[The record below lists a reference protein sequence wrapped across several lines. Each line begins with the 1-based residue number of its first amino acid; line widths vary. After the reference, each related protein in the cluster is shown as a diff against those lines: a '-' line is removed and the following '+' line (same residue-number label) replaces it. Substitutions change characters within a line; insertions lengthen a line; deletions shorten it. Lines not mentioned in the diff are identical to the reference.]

1 MSSLT
6 AAFAPTMER
15 APLRVILASAIGS
28 ALEWYDFFLYG
39 TAAALVFGEA
49 FFPEFDPLVGVLLS
63 FASFGVGFVARP
75 FGGLVFGYL
84 GDRHGRKPVLIATLL
99 LVGIGTVLI
108 GCLPTYAMI
117 GVWAPI
123 LLVLLRLV
131 QGFGAGAEYGGAV
144 ILLVEY
150 APPGHRGLWGGFA
163 PLGVAIGN
171 LLAAGA
177 FAVVSKLPRE
187 QFMSWGWRLPFLLS
201 IILVLVGLY
210 IRYRVME
217 TPVFRE
223 AVARRAVVARENPV
237 VESIRR
243 QPRNFFVLLGARVAE
258 NGLGYL
264 FPVFGLAY
272 VTTALGVNKS
282 AALNALIVAYVIE
295 LITIPVFSRSL
306 GPGGPPAG
314 LSVWRIVRHRARR
327 PVLPDG
333 RHPALAMDHAGLR
346 AVARRRHRCDVR
358 TAGRVFRRAVRA
370 DAPLL
375 RVRLRARA
383 RVRPRRRAGSVRGHG
398 ARCLGR
404 RLVVAGRALYRAA
417 VRRDRVCSVVR
428 TGDLSRRHQHGRER
442 AGAQDLRRLR
452 SHLCSRTCFKSTRIF
467 RFWLRSA
474 KKGCL
479 RDKQIFC
486 R

>member
-1 MSSLT
+1 MSSVT
-6 AAFAPTMER
+6 AASAPTLER

-49 FFPEFDPLVGVLLS
+49 FFPRYEPLIGVLLS
-63 FASFGVGFVARP
+63 FASFGVGFIARP
-75 FGGLVFGYL
+75 FGGLVFGFL

-123 LLVLLRLV
+123 LLVFLRLA

-150 APPGHRGLWGGFA
+150 APTGHRGLWGAFA

-177 FAVVSKLPRE
+177 FAAASKLPRD

-223 AVARRAVVARENPV
+223 AVAGRAAAAQENPV

-243 QPRNFFVLLGARVAE
+243 QPRSFFVLLGARVAE

-272 VTTALGVNKS
+272 VTTALGVDKS
-282 AALNALIVAYVIE
+282 AALNALMVAYAVE
-295 LITIPVFSRSL
+295 LITIPAFS
-306 GPGGPPAG
+306 A
-314 LSVWRIVRHRARR
+314 LSGRR
-327 PVLPDG
+327 PVYLFG
-333 RHPALAMDHAGLR
+333 ALCGIALAVPFFLMVGTRQWLWITLAFALSR
-346 AVARRRHRCDVR
+346 AVVIAAMFGPQAAYFAELFAPVRRYSGFAFARE
-358 TAGRVFRRAVRA
+358 
-370 DAPLL
+370 L
-375 RVRLRARA
+375 
-383 RVRPRRRAGSVRGHG
+383 GSVLAGG
-398 ARCLGR
+398 PAPFVATA
-404 RLVVAGRALYRAA
+404 LVAWAGGSWWPVALYIALLSGVTAIA
-417 VRRDRVCSVVR
+417 VWCGPETFRD
-428 TGDLSRRHQHGRER
+428 DI
-442 AGAQDLRRLR
+442 
-452 SHLCSRTCFKSTRIF
+452 STDA
-467 RFWLRSA
+467 SDPA
-474 KKGCL
+474 P
-479 RDKQIFC
+479 DT
-486 R
+486 